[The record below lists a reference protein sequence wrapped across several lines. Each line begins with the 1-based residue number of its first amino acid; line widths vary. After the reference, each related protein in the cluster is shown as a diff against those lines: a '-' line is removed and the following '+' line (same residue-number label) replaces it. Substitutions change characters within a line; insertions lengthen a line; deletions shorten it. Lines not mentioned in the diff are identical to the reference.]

1 MRPPSGPQPPVSP
14 AGPRAPGTWGRT
26 PGSGRAG
33 GQRCGR
39 TPALGRAKVAEAW
52 QLVTRQEPP
61 IVPCPGGTQGCPA
74 PSTLGGQQGSAV
86 GPIPGVRSPI
96 PGVRSPAGATG
107 QPLPRHGD
115 TRRLSLGQTGDLYWG
130 TARGTPPSPH
140 GQDPPGQGGTG
151 RNDPAPVTAL
161 RDPLRRVTDP
171 RRGLAAAG
179 ATAAPPAPQNPARI
193 RGPRTGL
200 RARCSKGRPQGRA
213 AGGQGTATASEGR
226 GLSPL
231 LAVALLVAVLLGRRV
246 VAAAVLQPAGREA
259 SARHG
264 RQGGAPRPAPLGRH
278 RRLRPCPGHTGPRTA
293 PPNHVWHR
301 RAVHGTASM

>member
-14 AGPRAPGTWGRT
+14 GTRGRT

-52 QLVTRQEPP
+52 QLVTRQETP
-61 IVPCPGGTQGCPA
+61 IVPCPGGTQGCPRTQH
-74 PSTLGGQQGSAV
+74 PRGQRGSAA
-86 GPIPGVRSPI
+86 GPIPEVRSPI

-107 QPLPRHGD
+107 QPRPQHGD
-115 TRRLSLGQTGDLYWG
+115 TRRLSLGQIGDLYWG
-130 TARGTPPSPH
+130 TAGGTPPPPH
-140 GQDPPGQGGTG
+140 GRDPPGQGGTG
-151 RNDPAPVTAL
+151 GDDPAPVTAL

-200 RARCSKGRPQGRA
+200 RARCSKGRPKGRA

-246 VAAAVLQPAGREA
+246 DAAAVLQPAGREA

-264 RQGGAPRPAPLGRH
+264 RHCGAPRPTPLGRH
-278 RRLRPCPGHTGPRTA
+278 CRLRPCQGHTGPRTA